1 MKDLSF
7 LEKRLKVSFKNKGL
21 LIQALVHR
29 SYLNEHPYF
38 KYPHNERLEFL
49 GDAVLELIVSE
60 HLYKNYQ
67 RPEGELTNWR
77 ASLVNT
83 ERISE
88 VAKELGIESY
98 LFLSKGEAKDTG
110 KARQIILANTFE
122 AIVGAIYLDQGYS
135 QAKKFVE
142 RVLISK
148 LPYILKHKL
157 YLDPKTRFQEIAQ
170 AKLKITPHYEVLKE
184 WGPDHAKRFKV
195 GVFLKDELIAI
206 GEGTSKQEAQ
216 FEAASKALKTQKW
229 EK

>member
-38 KYPHNERLEFL
+38 KYPHNERLESL

-170 AKLKITPHYEVLKE
+170 AKLKITPHY
-184 WGPDHAKRFKV
+184 
-195 GVFLKDELIAI
+195 
-206 GEGTSKQEAQ
+206 
-216 FEAASKALKTQKW
+216 
-229 EK
+229 